1 MKSLK
6 MALSNI
12 GTEVK
17 LRGGPENDY
26 PTGDFVWPCMHC
38 DAEFHGEEYDYM
50 CYKCATEEDQ
60 QNDPKNSYEM
70 DPKDLIIA
78 ALVAAVLLGLIFL

>member
-1 MKSLK
+1 MS
-6 MALSNI
+6 LSNVER
-12 GTEVK
+12 EVK

-38 DAEFHGEEYDYM
+38 DAEFHGDQYDYM

-60 QNDPKNSYEM
+60 QNDPKKSDGMEV
-70 DPKDLIIA
+70 KDLIIVI
-78 ALVAAVLLGLIFL
+78 LVAVVLFGLIFL